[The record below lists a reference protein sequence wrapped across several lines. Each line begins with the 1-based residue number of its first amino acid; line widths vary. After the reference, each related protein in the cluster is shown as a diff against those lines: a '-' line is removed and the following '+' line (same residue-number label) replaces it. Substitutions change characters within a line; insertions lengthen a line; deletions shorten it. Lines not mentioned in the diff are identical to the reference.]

1 MELVLFPGINNQLRE
16 SSINVTRSRINRQ
29 GQVTM
34 TKNKKVAKEQKRYQH
49 FPERYEEVNDYLL
62 DLIDDN
68 NIII

>member
-1 MELVLFPGINNQLRE
+1 
-16 SSINVTRSRINRQ
+16 
-29 GQVTM
+29 M